1 LLGRG
6 NIETPDPKAALR
18 EIFGA
23 LKPSGVLAVTEVIAD
38 PHFQRRGKV
47 TALASLV
54 GFCEMLR
61 IGGHLAYTIYPADDC
76 LIEQPYAVVYAL
88 SLR

>member
-1 LLGRG
+1 MLGRG

-47 TALASLV
+47 TELASLV
-54 GFCEMLR
+54 GFCEKLR
-61 IGGHLAYTIYPADDC
+61 IGGHLAYTIYFEKPVS
-76 LIEQPYAVVYAL
+76 QPTIA
-88 SLR
+88 

>member
-23 LKPSGVLAVTEVIAD
+23 LKPSGVLAVTEMIAD
-38 PHFQRRGKV
+38 PHFNGAAR
-47 TALASLV
+47 
-54 GFCEMLR
+54 
-61 IGGHLAYTIYPADDC
+61 
-76 LIEQPYAVVYAL
+76 
-88 SLR
+88 

>member
-1 LLGRG
+1 MLGRG

-47 TALASLV
+47 TAL
-54 GFCEMLR
+54 
-61 IGGHLAYTIYPADDC
+61 GGHLAYTIYFEKPVS
-76 LIEQPYAVVYAL
+76 QPTIA
-88 SLR
+88 